1 MLITINYKQMYFFCE
16 DVKVYNYEYYCHCTR
31 NPHKLTK
38 VQRKHKAPKIDI
50 ISSNIATQTK

>member
-1 MLITINYKQMYFFCE
+1 MYFFCE